1 MRRALTGQPG
11 GSPPA
16 GARARRRRSRR
27 GLSLMEIMVVMA
39 ILLVLIA
46 VLVPGLR
53 SLFEL
58 NQRSA
63 ARKLAVNY
71 QRLHDEAVMRN
82 RTYRIAFYLDE
93 DRYVVEAGEPG
104 ALISASPE
112 DRERHDAE
120 VKAKLR
126 MMDEEQI
133 RAWKH
138 SNRQPFES
146 LGDEGRME
154 VHLPSGVHFG
164 GFYSPQY
171 GRIIRPGDEL
181 EGREKDEP
189 LIVWSY
195 VMSNGY
201 TEHTLVWLVDEPGGE
216 DGWTVEVQPLSGV
229 VELHGELLQP
239 TDTLTFLPQQGPSLP
254 N

>member
-1 MRRALTGQPG
+1 MRRAPALL
-11 GSPPA
+11 SVASASA
-16 GARARRRRSRR
+16 GARTSRRRSRR
-27 GLSLMEIMVVMA
+27 GLSLMEVMVVMA
-39 ILLVLIA
+39 ILLILIA
-46 VLVPGLR
+46 VMVPGLR

-63 ARKLAVNY
+63 ARKIAINY
-71 QRLHDEAVMRN
+71 ERLHDEAVMRN

-104 ALISASPE
+104 ALVAATPE

-146 LGDEGRME
+146 LGNDGRLE
-154 VHLPSGVHFG
+154 VQLPGGVHFG

-181 EGREKDEP
+181 EGHDKGDP
-189 LIVWSY
+189 LVVWSY
-195 VMSNGY
+195 VMNNGFS
-201 TEHTLVWLVDEPGGE
+201 EHTVIWLVDEPGGE

-229 VELHGELLQP
+229 VELHGELIDP
-239 TDTLTFLPQQGPSLP
+239 ITSMSFLPQQGPSLP